1 MLPDASTFVTITG
14 PACFELLLA
23 RIPLFTGKHYY

>member
-1 MLPDASTFVTITG
+1 MLPNASTLVAITG
-14 PACFELLLA
+14 PACFELLSA